1 MAGTRP
7 LNPEGRVWTAPPPI
21 RHNQTAGICEVRW
34 PQTRM
39 FTHRTAHCLLIIA
52 IWPLWSIAAADTTA
66 ALPGSVARIIAG
78 YKVPPADFSAYVH
91 EIGQPEPLLAFNE
104 AVPRNPASTI
114 KLVTTFVGLESLG
127 PAYTWKTEAFLDGE
141 LTDGTLDGDLLI
153 KGYGDPYLVIERF
166 WLFLRE
172 LRNRGLRSV
181 AGDLL
186 IDDSYFDLA
195 EDRPG
200 SFDGQPLRVYNVT
213 PSALLVNFQSVRF
226 SFSPDA
232 VTKHVRIVA
241 DPMPANLKI
250 SNRLKLVRGRC
261 GGYQNGVAITVG
273 DPDRGNPV
281 IFSGSLAENCRDYSM
296 SRSVLQPVTY
306 TYGVFKTLW
315 EANGGEIT
323 GGVRLQRAL
332 ADREPF
338 VSFAS
343 PPLADVIRSIN
354 KFSNNIM
361 ARQLLLTIGAEL
373 IGPPGT
379 VEKGREA
386 IGLVLASRGLALI
399 DLNLENGAGL
409 SRETRISARDLGRVL
424 LDASDSPYQA
434 EFISSFAL
442 AGLDGTLRRRFTQED
457 LRGRV
462 HLKTGRLDDVFA
474 MAGYVHSRSGRQFI
488 VVGIQNSKGAHRGPG
503 EEAETALVRWVYEH

>member
-1 MAGTRP
+1 
-7 LNPEGRVWTAPPPI
+7 
-21 RHNQTAGICEVRW
+21 
-34 PQTRM
+34 M
-39 FTHRTAHCLLIIA
+39 FSHRTLHYLLIFA
-52 IWPLWSIAAADTTA
+52 IWPLCSVAAADTTG
-66 ALPGSVARIIAG
+66 ALPGSVARILAG
-78 YKVPPADFSAYVH
+78 YKVPSAEFSAYVH

-127 PAYTWKTEAFLDGE
+127 PAYTWKTEAFLDGDI
-141 LTDGTLDGDLLI
+141 TDGTLDGDLLI
-153 KGYGDPYLVIERF
+153 KGYGDPYFVIERF

-172 LRNRGLRSV
+172 LRNRGLSSV
-181 AGDLL
+181 DGNLL
-186 IDDSYFDLA
+186 IDDSYFELTA
-195 EDRPG
+195 DRPG
-200 SFDGQPLRVYNVT
+200 SFDGQPLRVYNVI

-226 SFSPDA
+226 SFAPDA
-232 VTKHVRIVA
+232 VTGRVQIVA
-241 DPMPANLKI
+241 DPMPTNLEI
-250 SNRLKLVRGRC
+250 SNRLKLARGGCR
-261 GGYQNGVAITVG
+261 GYQNGVAISVG
-273 DPDRGNPV
+273 DADSRNPV
-281 IFSGSLAENCRDYSM
+281 IFSGSLAENCREYSM
-296 SRSVLQPVTY
+296 SRSVLQPATY

-315 EANGGEIT
+315 EANGGRIT
-323 GGVRLQRAL
+323 GGVGLQTAP
-332 ADREPF
+332 ADGEPF

-343 PPLADVIRSIN
+343 PPLADVIRSVN

-399 DLNLENGAGL
+399 DLHMENGAGL

-424 LDASDSPYQA
+424 LDASDSPYQS

-442 AGLDGTLRRRFTQED
+442 GGLDGTLRRRFTQDD

-474 MAGYVHSRSGRQFI
+474 MAGYVYSRSGRQFI
-488 VVGIQNSKGAHRGPG
+488 VVGIQNSKGAHQGPG

>member
-1 MAGTRP
+1 
-7 LNPEGRVWTAPPPI
+7 
-21 RHNQTAGICEVRW
+21 
-34 PQTRM
+34 M
-39 FTHRTAHCLLIIA
+39 FSYRTLHYLLIFA
-52 IWPLWSIAAADTTA
+52 IWPLCSVAAADTTG
-66 ALPGSVARIIAG
+66 ALPGSVARILAG
-78 YKVPPADFSAYVH
+78 YKVPSAEFSAYVH

-114 KLVTTFVGLESLG
+114 KIVTTFVGLESLG
-127 PAYTWKTEAFLDGE
+127 PAYTWKTEAFLDGDI
-141 LTDGTLDGDLLI
+141 TDGTLDGDLLI
-153 KGYGDPYLVIERF
+153 KGYGDPYFVIERF

-172 LRNRGLRSV
+172 LRNRGLSSV
-181 AGDLL
+181 DGNLL
-186 IDDSYFDLA
+186 IDDSYFELTA
-195 EDRPG
+195 DRPG
-200 SFDGQPLRVYNVT
+200 SFDGQPLRVYNVI

-226 SFSPDA
+226 SFAPDA
-232 VTKHVRIVA
+232 VTGRVQIVA
-241 DPMPANLKI
+241 DPMPTNLEI
-250 SNRLKLVRGRC
+250 SNRLKLARGGCR
-261 GGYQNGVAITVG
+261 GYQNGVAISVG
-273 DPDRGNPV
+273 DADSRNPV
-281 IFSGSLAENCRDYSM
+281 IFSGSLAENCREYSM
-296 SRSVLQPVTY
+296 SRSVLQPATY

-315 EANGGEIT
+315 EANGGQIT
-323 GGVRLQRAL
+323 GGVGSQTAP

-343 PPLADVIRSIN
+343 PPLADVIRSVN

-399 DLNLENGAGL
+399 DLHLENGAGL

-424 LDASDSPYQA
+424 LDASDSPYQS

-442 AGLDGTLRRRFTQED
+442 GGLDGTLRRRFTQDD

-474 MAGYVHSRSGRQFI
+474 MAGYVYSRSGRQFI
-488 VVGIQNSKGAHRGPG
+488 VVGIQNSKGAHQGPG

>member
-1 MAGTRP
+1 
-7 LNPEGRVWTAPPPI
+7 
-21 RHNQTAGICEVRW
+21 
-34 PQTRM
+34 M
-39 FTHRTAHCLLIIA
+39 FSHRTLHYLLIFA
-52 IWPLWSIAAADTTA
+52 IWPLCSVAAADTTG
-66 ALPGSVARIIAG
+66 ALPGSVARILAG
-78 YKVPPADFSAYVH
+78 YKVPSAEFSAYVH

-114 KLVTTFVGLESLG
+114 KIVTTFVGLESLG
-127 PAYTWKTEAFLDGE
+127 PAYTWKTEAFLDGDI
-141 LTDGTLDGDLLI
+141 TDGTLDGDLLI
-153 KGYGDPYLVIERF
+153 KGYGDPYFVIERF

-172 LRNRGLRSV
+172 LRNRGLSSV
-181 AGDLL
+181 DGNLL
-186 IDDSYFDLA
+186 IDDSYFELTA
-195 EDRPG
+195 DRPG
-200 SFDGQPLRVYNVT
+200 SFDGQPLRVYNVI

-226 SFSPDA
+226 SFAPDA
-232 VTKHVRIVA
+232 VTGRVQIVA
-241 DPMPANLKI
+241 DPMPTNLEI
-250 SNRLKLVRGRC
+250 SNRLKLARGGCR
-261 GGYQNGVAITVG
+261 GYQNGVAISVG
-273 DPDRGNPV
+273 DADSRNPV
-281 IFSGSLAENCRDYSM
+281 IFSGSLAENCREYSM
-296 SRSVLQPVTY
+296 SRSVLQPATY

-315 EANGGEIT
+315 EANGGRIT
-323 GGVRLQRAL
+323 GGVGLQTAP
-332 ADREPF
+332 ADGEPF

-343 PPLADVIRSIN
+343 PPLADVIRSVN

-399 DLNLENGAGL
+399 DLHMENGAGL

-424 LDASDSPYQA
+424 LDASDSPYQS

-442 AGLDGTLRRRFTQED
+442 GGLDGTLRRRFTQDD

-474 MAGYVHSRSGRQFI
+474 MAGYVYSRSGRQFI
-488 VVGIQNSKGAHRGPG
+488 VVGIQNSKGAHQGPG

>member
-1 MAGTRP
+1 M
-7 LNPEGRVWTAPPPI
+7 LSD
-21 RHNQTAGICEVRW
+21 
-34 PQTRM
+34 
-39 FTHRTAHCLLIIA
+39 RTAHSLLILA
-52 IWPLWSIAAADTTA
+52 FWLLWSIAAADTTGE
-66 ALPGSVARIIAG
+66 LPGSVARILAG
-78 YKVPPADFSAYVH
+78 YKVPSADFSAYVH

-104 AVPRNPASTI
+104 DLPRNPASTI

-127 PAYTWKTEAFLDGE
+127 PAYTWKTEAFVDGE
-141 LTDGTLDGDLLI
+141 ITDGRLDGDLLI
-153 KGYGDPYLVIERF
+153 KGYGDPYFVIERF

-172 LRNRGLRSV
+172 LRNRGLRSID
-181 AGDLL
+181 GDLL
-186 IDDSYFDLA
+186 IDDSYFELA
-195 EDRPG
+195 DDRPG
-200 SFDGQPLRVYNVT
+200 SFDGQSLRVYNVT

-226 SFSPDA
+226 SFAPDSLTDR
-232 VTKHVRIVA
+232 VQIVA
-241 DPMPANLKI
+241 DPMPANLEI
-250 SNRLKLVRGRC
+250 SNRLKLVPGGC

-273 DPDRGNPV
+273 DPDSRNPV
-281 IFSGSLAENCRDYSM
+281 IFSGSLAENCRAYSM
-296 SRSVLQPVTY
+296 ARSILQPATY

-315 EANGGEIT
+315 QANGGQIT
-323 GGVRLQRAL
+323 GGVGLQRVP

-343 PPLADVIRSIN
+343 PPLADIIRSVN

-386 IGLVLASRGLALI
+386 IDLVLASRGLASSG
-399 DLNLENGAGL
+399 LNLVNGAGL

-442 AGLDGTLRRRFTQED
+442 AGLDGTLRRRFTQDE

-474 MAGYVHSRSGRQFI
+474 MAGYVYSRSGRRFI
-488 VVGIQNSKGAHRGPG
+488 VVGMQNSKGAHRGPG

>member
-1 MAGTRP
+1 MFSYRT
-7 LNPEGRVWTAPPPI
+7 
-21 RHNQTAGICEVRW
+21 VRY
-34 PQTRM
+34 
-39 FTHRTAHCLLIIA
+39 LLIFA
-52 IWPLWSIAAADTTA
+52 IWPLWSVAAADTTG
-66 ALPGSVARIIAG
+66 ALPGSVARILAG
-78 YKVPPADFSAYVH
+78 YKVPSAEFSAYVH

-141 LTDGTLDGDLLI
+141 ITDGTLDGDLLI
-153 KGYGDPYLVIERF
+153 KGYGDPYFVIERF

-172 LRNRGLRSV
+172 LRNRGLSSV
-181 AGDLL
+181 DGDLL
-186 IDDSYFDLA
+186 IDDSYFKLTA
-195 EDRPG
+195 DRPG

-213 PSALLVNFQSVRF
+213 PSALLANFQSVRF
-226 SFSPDA
+226 SFAPDA
-232 VTKHVRIVA
+232 ATGHVQIVA
-241 DPMPANLKI
+241 DPMPTNLKI
-250 SNRLKLVRGRC
+250 SNRLKLARGGCR
-261 GGYQNGVAITVG
+261 GYQNGVAITVG
-273 DPDRGNPV
+273 DMDSRNPV
-281 IFSGSLAENCRDYSM
+281 IFSGSLAENCREYSM
-296 SRSVLQPVTY
+296 SRSVLQPATY

-315 EANGGEIT
+315 EANGGQIT
-323 GGVRLQRAL
+323 GGVGSQTAP

-343 PPLADVIRSIN
+343 PPLADVIRSVN

-361 ARQLLLTIGAEL
+361 ARQLLLTLGAEL

-399 DLNLENGAGL
+399 DLHVENGAGL

-424 LDASDSPYQA
+424 LHASDSPYQA

-442 AGLDGTLRRRFTQED
+442 GGLDGTLRRRFTQDD

-474 MAGYVHSRSGRQFI
+474 MAGYVYSRSGRKFI
-488 VVGIQNSKGAHRGPG
+488 VVGMQNSKGAHQGPG

>member
-1 MAGTRP
+1 
-7 LNPEGRVWTAPPPI
+7 
-21 RHNQTAGICEVRW
+21 
-34 PQTRM
+34 M
-39 FTHRTAHCLLIIA
+39 FTYRTVHYLLIFA
-52 IWPLWSIAAADTTA
+52 IWPLWSVAAADTTG
-66 ALPGSVARIIAG
+66 ALPGSVARILAG
-78 YKVPPADFSAYVH
+78 YKVPSAEFSAYVH

-141 LTDGTLDGDLLI
+141 ITDGTLDGDLLI
-153 KGYGDPYLVIERF
+153 KGYGDPYFVIERF

-172 LRNRGLRSV
+172 LRNRGLSSV
-181 AGDLL
+181 DGDLL
-186 IDDSYFDLA
+186 IDDSYFELTA
-195 EDRPG
+195 DRPG
-200 SFDGQPLRVYNVT
+200 SFDGQPLRVYNVI

-232 VTKHVRIVA
+232 ATGHVQIVA
-241 DPMPANLKI
+241 DPMPTNLKI
-250 SNRLKLVRGRC
+250 RNRLKLARGGCR
-261 GGYQNGVAITVG
+261 GYQNGVAITVG
-273 DPDRGNPV
+273 DMDSRNPV
-281 IFSGSLAENCRDYSM
+281 IFSGSLAENCREYSM
-296 SRSVLQPVTY
+296 SRSVLQPATY

-315 EANGGEIT
+315 EANGGQIT
-323 GGVRLQRAL
+323 GGVGSQTAP

-343 PPLADVIRSIN
+343 PPLADVIRSVN

-361 ARQLLLTIGAEL
+361 ARQLLLTLGAEL

-399 DLNLENGAGL
+399 DLHVENGAGL

-442 AGLDGTLRRRFTQED
+442 GGLDGTLRRRFTQDD

-474 MAGYVHSRSGRQFI
+474 MAGYVYSRSGRKFI
-488 VVGIQNSKGAHRGPG
+488 VVGMQNSKGAHQGPG

>member
-1 MAGTRP
+1 M
-7 LNPEGRVWTAPPPI
+7 LSY
-21 RHNQTAGICEVRW
+21 
-34 PQTRM
+34 
-39 FTHRTAHCLLIIA
+39 RTVHYLLIFA
-52 IWPLWSIAAADTTA
+52 IWPLWSVAAADTIG
-66 ALPGSVARIIAG
+66 ALPGSVARILAG
-78 YKVPPADFSAYVH
+78 YKVPSTEFSAYVH

-141 LTDGTLDGDLLI
+141 ITDGTLDGDLLI
-153 KGYGDPYLVIERF
+153 KGYGDPYFVIERF

-172 LRNRGLRSV
+172 LRNRGLSSV
-181 AGDLL
+181 DGDLL
-186 IDDSYFDLA
+186 IDDSYFELTA
-195 EDRPG
+195 DRPG
-200 SFDGQPLRVYNVT
+200 SFDGQPLRVYNVI

-232 VTKHVRIVA
+232 ATGHVQIVA
-241 DPMPANLKI
+241 DPMPTNLKI
-250 SNRLKLVRGRC
+250 SNRLKLARGGCR
-261 GGYQNGVAITVG
+261 GYQNGVAITVG
-273 DPDRGNPV
+273 DMDSRNPV
-281 IFSGSLAENCRDYSM
+281 IFSGSLAENCREYSM
-296 SRSVLQPVTY
+296 SRSVLQPATY

-315 EANGGEIT
+315 EANGGQIT
-323 GGVRLQRAL
+323 GGVGSQTAP

-343 PPLADVIRSIN
+343 PPLADVIRSVN

-361 ARQLLLTIGAEL
+361 ARQLLLTLGAEL

-399 DLNLENGAGL
+399 DLHVENGAGL

-442 AGLDGTLRRRFTQED
+442 GGLDGTLRRRFTQDD

-474 MAGYVHSRSGRQFI
+474 MAGYVYSRSGRKFI
-488 VVGIQNSKGAHRGPG
+488 VVGMQNSKGAHQGPG

>member
-1 MAGTRP
+1 
-7 LNPEGRVWTAPPPI
+7 
-21 RHNQTAGICEVRW
+21 
-34 PQTRM
+34 M
-39 FTHRTAHCLLIIA
+39 FSYRTVCYLLIFA
-52 IWPLWSIAAADTTA
+52 IWPLWSVAAADTTG
-66 ALPGSVARIIAG
+66 ALPGSVARILAG
-78 YKVPPADFSAYVH
+78 YKVSSAEFSAYVH

-141 LTDGTLDGDLLI
+141 ITDGTLDGDLLI
-153 KGYGDPYLVIERF
+153 KGYGDPYFVIERF

-172 LRNRGLRSV
+172 LRNRGLSSV
-181 AGDLL
+181 DGDLL
-186 IDDSYFDLA
+186 INDSYFKLTADW
-195 EDRPG
+195 PG

-226 SFSPDA
+226 SFAPA
-232 VTKHVRIVA
+232 AATGHVQIVA
-241 DPMPANLKI
+241 DPMPTNLKI
-250 SNRLKLVRGRC
+250 SNRLKLARGGCR
-261 GGYQNGVAITVG
+261 GYQNGVPITVG
-273 DPDRGNPV
+273 DMDSRNPV
-281 IFSGSLAENCRDYSM
+281 IFSGSLAENCREYSM
-296 SRSVLQPVTY
+296 SRSVLQPATY

-315 EANGGEIT
+315 EANGGQIT
-323 GGVRLQRAL
+323 GGVGSQTVP

-343 PPLADVIRSIN
+343 PPLADVIRSVN

-361 ARQLLLTIGAEL
+361 ARQLLLTLGAEL

-399 DLNLENGAGL
+399 DLHVENGAGL

-442 AGLDGTLRRRFTQED
+442 GGLDGTC
-457 LRGRV
+457 G
-462 HLKTGRLDDVFA
+462 DVSPRMICVA
-474 MAGYVHSRSGRQFI
+474 AC
-488 VVGIQNSKGAHRGPG
+488 
-503 EEAETALVRWVYEH
+503 T

>member
-1 MAGTRP
+1 
-7 LNPEGRVWTAPPPI
+7 
-21 RHNQTAGICEVRW
+21 
-34 PQTRM
+34 M
-39 FTHRTAHCLLIIA
+39 FSHRTLHYLLIFA
-52 IWPLWSIAAADTTA
+52 IWPLWSVAAADTTG
-66 ALPGSVARIIAG
+66 ALPGSVARILAG
-78 YKVPPADFSAYVH
+78 YKVPSAEFSAYVH

-114 KLVTTFVGLESLG
+114 KIVTTFVGLESLG
-127 PAYTWKTEAFLDGE
+127 PAYTWKTEAFLDGDI
-141 LTDGTLDGDLLI
+141 TDGTLDGDLLI
-153 KGYGDPYLVIERF
+153 KGYGDPYFVIERF

-172 LRNRGLRSV
+172 LRNRGLSSV
-181 AGDLL
+181 DGNLL
-186 IDDSYFDLA
+186 IDDSYFELTA
-195 EDRPG
+195 DRPG
-200 SFDGQPLRVYNVT
+200 SFDGQPLRVYNVI

-226 SFSPDA
+226 SFAPDA
-232 VTKHVRIVA
+232 VTGRVQIVA
-241 DPMPANLKI
+241 DPMPTNLEI
-250 SNRLKLVRGRC
+250 SNRLKLARGGCR
-261 GGYQNGVAITVG
+261 GYQNGVAISVG
-273 DPDRGNPV
+273 DADSRNPV
-281 IFSGSLAENCRDYSM
+281 IFSGSLAENCREYSM
-296 SRSVLQPVTY
+296 SRSVLQPATY

-315 EANGGEIT
+315 EANGGRIT
-323 GGVRLQRAL
+323 GGVGLQTAP
-332 ADREPF
+332 ADGEPF

-343 PPLADVIRSIN
+343 PPLADVIRSVN

-399 DLNLENGAGL
+399 DLHLENGAGL

-424 LDASDSPYQA
+424 LDASDSPYQS

-442 AGLDGTLRRRFTQED
+442 GGLDGTLRRRFTQDD

-474 MAGYVHSRSGRQFI
+474 MAGYVYSRSGRQFI
-488 VVGIQNSKGAHRGPG
+488 VVGIQNSKGAHQGPG

>member
-1 MAGTRP
+1 
-7 LNPEGRVWTAPPPI
+7 
-21 RHNQTAGICEVRW
+21 
-34 PQTRM
+34 M
-39 FTHRTAHCLLIIA
+39 FIYRTVHYLLIVA
-52 IWPLWSIAAADTTA
+52 IWPLWSVAAADTNG
-66 ALPGSVARIIAG
+66 ALPGSVARILTG
-78 YKVPPADFSAYVH
+78 YKVPSADFSAYVH

-114 KLVTTFVGLESLG
+114 KLVTTFAGLESLG

-141 LTDGTLDGDLLI
+141 ITDGTLDGDLLI
-153 KGYGDPYLVIERF
+153 KGYGDPYFVIERF

-172 LRNRGLRSV
+172 LRNRGLSTV
-181 AGDLL
+181 DGDLL
-186 IDDSYFDLA
+186 IDDSYFELA
-195 EDRPG
+195 ADRPG

-226 SFSPDA
+226 SFAPDA
-232 VTKHVRIVA
+232 VTGRVQIVA
-241 DPMPANLKI
+241 DPMPANLNI
-250 SNRLKLVRGRC
+250 SNRLNLARGGCR
-261 GGYQNGVAITVG
+261 GYQNGVAITVG
-273 DPDRGNPV
+273 DVDSRNPV
-281 IFSGSLAENCRDYSM
+281 IFSGSLPENCREYSM
-296 SRSVLQPVTY
+296 SRSVLQPATY

-315 EANGGEIT
+315 EANGGQIT
-323 GGVRLQRAL
+323 GGVGSQTAP

-338 VSFAS
+338 VSFTS
-343 PPLADVIRSIN
+343 PPLADVIRSVN

-399 DLNLENGAGL
+399 DLHLENGAGL
-409 SRETRISARDLGRVL
+409 SRESRISARDLGRLL
-424 LDASDSPYQA
+424 LDASDSRYQA

-442 AGLDGTLRRRFTQED
+442 GGLDGTLRRRFTQED

-474 MAGYVHSRSGRQFI
+474 MAGYVYSRSGRQFI
-488 VVGIQNSKGAHRGPG
+488 VVGIQNSKGAHQGPG

>member
-1 MAGTRP
+1 
-7 LNPEGRVWTAPPPI
+7 
-21 RHNQTAGICEVRW
+21 
-34 PQTRM
+34 M
-39 FTHRTAHCLLIIA
+39 FSHRTLHYLLIFA
-52 IWPLWSIAAADTTA
+52 IWPLCSVAAADTTG
-66 ALPGSVARIIAG
+66 ALPGSVARILAG
-78 YKVPPADFSAYVH
+78 YKVPSAEFSAYVH

-114 KLVTTFVGLESLG
+114 KIVTTFVGLESLG
-127 PAYTWKTEAFLDGE
+127 PAYTWKTEAFLDGDI
-141 LTDGTLDGDLLI
+141 TDGTLDGDLLI
-153 KGYGDPYLVIERF
+153 KGYGDPYFVIERF

-172 LRNRGLRSV
+172 LRNRGLSSV
-181 AGDLL
+181 DGNLL
-186 IDDSYFDLA
+186 IDDSYFELTA
-195 EDRPG
+195 DRPG
-200 SFDGQPLRVYNVT
+200 SFDGQPLRVYNVI

-226 SFSPDA
+226 SFAPDA
-232 VTKHVRIVA
+232 VTGRVQIVA
-241 DPMPANLKI
+241 DPMPTNLEI
-250 SNRLKLVRGRC
+250 SNRLKLARGGCR
-261 GGYQNGVAITVG
+261 GYQNGVAISVG
-273 DPDRGNPV
+273 DADSRNPV
-281 IFSGSLAENCRDYSM
+281 IFSGSLAENCREYSM
-296 SRSVLQPVTY
+296 SRSVLQPATY

-315 EANGGEIT
+315 EANGGRIT
-323 GGVRLQRAL
+323 GGVGLQTAP
-332 ADREPF
+332 ADGEPF

-343 PPLADVIRSIN
+343 PPLADVIRSVN

-399 DLNLENGAGL
+399 DLHLENGAGL

-424 LDASDSPYQA
+424 LDASDSPYQS

-442 AGLDGTLRRRFTQED
+442 GGLDGTLRRRFTQDD

-474 MAGYVHSRSGRQFI
+474 MAGYVYSRSGRQFI
-488 VVGIQNSKGAHRGPG
+488 VVGIQNSKGAHQGPG

>member
-1 MAGTRP
+1 
-7 LNPEGRVWTAPPPI
+7 
-21 RHNQTAGICEVRW
+21 
-34 PQTRM
+34 M
-39 FTHRTAHCLLIIA
+39 FSHRTLHYLLIFA
-52 IWPLWSIAAADTTA
+52 IWPLCSVAAADTTG
-66 ALPGSVARIIAG
+66 ALPGSVARILAG
-78 YKVPPADFSAYVH
+78 YKVPSAEFSAYVH

-127 PAYTWKTEAFLDGE
+127 PAYTWKTEAFLDGDI
-141 LTDGTLDGDLLI
+141 TDGTLDGDLLI
-153 KGYGDPYLVIERF
+153 KGYGDPYFVIERF

-172 LRNRGLRSV
+172 LRNRGLSSV
-181 AGDLL
+181 DGNLL
-186 IDDSYFDLA
+186 IDDSYFELTA
-195 EDRPG
+195 DRPG
-200 SFDGQPLRVYNVT
+200 SFDGQPLRVYNVI

-226 SFSPDA
+226 SFAPDA
-232 VTKHVRIVA
+232 VTGRVQIVA
-241 DPMPANLKI
+241 DPMPTNLEI
-250 SNRLKLVRGRC
+250 SNRLKLARGGCR
-261 GGYQNGVAITVG
+261 GYQNGVAISVG
-273 DPDRGNPV
+273 DADSRNPV
-281 IFSGSLAENCRDYSM
+281 IFSGSLAENCREYSM
-296 SRSVLQPVTY
+296 SRSVLQPATY

-315 EANGGEIT
+315 EANGGRIT
-323 GGVRLQRAL
+323 GGVGLQTAP
-332 ADREPF
+332 ADGEPF

-343 PPLADVIRSIN
+343 PPLADVIRSVN

-399 DLNLENGAGL
+399 DLHLENGAGL

-424 LDASDSPYQA
+424 LDASDSPYQS

-442 AGLDGTLRRRFTQED
+442 GGLDGTLRRRFTQDD

-474 MAGYVHSRSGRQFI
+474 MAGYVYSRSGRQFI
-488 VVGIQNSKGAHRGPG
+488 VVGIQNSKGAHQGPG

>member
-1 MAGTRP
+1 
-7 LNPEGRVWTAPPPI
+7 
-21 RHNQTAGICEVRW
+21 
-34 PQTRM
+34 M
-39 FTHRTAHCLLIIA
+39 FTYRTVHYMLIFA
-52 IWPLWSIAAADTTA
+52 IWPLGSVAAANTTG
-66 ALPGSVARIIAG
+66 ALPGSVARILAG
-78 YKVPPADFSAYVH
+78 YKVPSAEFSAYVH

-141 LTDGTLDGDLLI
+141 ITDGTLDGDLLI
-153 KGYGDPYLVIERF
+153 KGYGDPYFVIERF

-172 LRNRGLRSV
+172 LRNRGLSSV
-181 AGDLL
+181 DGDLL
-186 IDDSYFDLA
+186 IDDSYFELTA
-195 EDRPG
+195 DRPG
-200 SFDGQPLRVYNVT
+200 SFDGQPLRVYNVI

-232 VTKHVRIVA
+232 ATGHVQIVA
-241 DPMPANLKI
+241 DPMPTNLKI
-250 SNRLKLVRGRC
+250 SNRLKLARGGCR
-261 GGYQNGVAITVG
+261 GYQNGVAITVG
-273 DPDRGNPV
+273 DMDSRNPV
-281 IFSGSLAENCRDYSM
+281 IFSGSLAENCREYSM
-296 SRSVLQPVTY
+296 SRSVLQPATY

-315 EANGGEIT
+315 EANGGQIT
-323 GGVRLQRAL
+323 GGVGSQTAP

-343 PPLADVIRSIN
+343 PPLADVIRSVN

-361 ARQLLLTIGAEL
+361 ARQLLLTLGAEL

-399 DLNLENGAGL
+399 DLHVENGAGL

-442 AGLDGTLRRRFTQED
+442 GGLDGTLRRRFTQDD

-474 MAGYVHSRSGRQFI
+474 MAGYVYSRSGRKFI
-488 VVGIQNSKGAHRGPG
+488 VVGMQNSKGAHQGPG

>member
-1 MAGTRP
+1 
-7 LNPEGRVWTAPPPI
+7 
-21 RHNQTAGICEVRW
+21 
-34 PQTRM
+34 M
-39 FTHRTAHCLLIIA
+39 FSYRTLHYLLIFA
-52 IWPLWSIAAADTTA
+52 IWPLCSVAAADTTG
-66 ALPGSVARIIAG
+66 ALPGSVARILAG
-78 YKVPPADFSAYVH
+78 YKVPSAEFSAYVH

-114 KLVTTFVGLESLG
+114 KIVTTFVGLESLG
-127 PAYTWKTEAFLDGE
+127 PAYTWKTEAFLDGDI
-141 LTDGTLDGDLLI
+141 TDGTLDGDLLI
-153 KGYGDPYLVIERF
+153 KGYGDPYFVIERF

-172 LRNRGLRSV
+172 LRNRGLSSV
-181 AGDLL
+181 DGNLL
-186 IDDSYFDLA
+186 IDDSYFELTA
-195 EDRPG
+195 DRPG
-200 SFDGQPLRVYNVT
+200 SFDGQPLRVYNVI

-226 SFSPDA
+226 SFAPDA
-232 VTKHVRIVA
+232 VTGRVQIVA
-241 DPMPANLKI
+241 DPMPTNLEI
-250 SNRLKLVRGRC
+250 SNRLKLARGGCR
-261 GGYQNGVAITVG
+261 GYQNGVAISVG
-273 DPDRGNPV
+273 DADSRNPV
-281 IFSGSLAENCRDYSM
+281 IFSGSLAENCREYSM
-296 SRSVLQPVTY
+296 SRSVLQPATY

-315 EANGGEIT
+315 EANGGRIT
-323 GGVRLQRAL
+323 GGVGLQTAP
-332 ADREPF
+332 ADGEPF

-343 PPLADVIRSIN
+343 PPLADVIRSVN

-399 DLNLENGAGL
+399 DLHLENGAGL

-424 LDASDSPYQA
+424 LDASDSPYQS

-442 AGLDGTLRRRFTQED
+442 GGLDGTLRRRFTQDD

-474 MAGYVHSRSGRQFI
+474 MAGYVYSRSGRQFI
-488 VVGIQNSKGAHRGPG
+488 VVGIQNSKGAHQGPG